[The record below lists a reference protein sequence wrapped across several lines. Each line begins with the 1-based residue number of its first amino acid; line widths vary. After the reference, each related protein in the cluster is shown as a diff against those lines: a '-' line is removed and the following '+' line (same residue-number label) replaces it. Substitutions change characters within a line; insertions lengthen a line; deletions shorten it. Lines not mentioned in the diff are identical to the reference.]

1 LFDQTKFECR
11 RCSRRIPSRTERSGV
26 SVSIK
31 IPSREMRTYLFEVL
45 CLSHVCPA
53 ANVKVSKETSRNKR
67 GTSQTHSNRRRK
79 YIQCPT
85 WRRTLLRSLFELR
98 FQIYSHPFINVN
110 SLSIYAGPQLNS
122 HLVTLA
128 ASLGLSPKLG
138 KDFLTITPL
147 LIFFSSRSHLFM
159 NKIKVVW
166 DSCGEEQIAFQ
177 RTNESSRRLMLRSS
191 TSCSSKQEMGARKI
205 MAFTSSKYGLQ
216 MD

>member
-1 LFDQTKFECR
+1 
-11 RCSRRIPSRTERSGV
+11 
-26 SVSIK
+26 
-31 IPSREMRTYLFEVL
+31 
-45 CLSHVCPA
+45 
-53 ANVKVSKETSRNKR
+53 
-67 GTSQTHSNRRRK
+67 
-79 YIQCPT
+79 
-85 WRRTLLRSLFELR
+85 
-98 FQIYSHPFINVN
+98 
-110 SLSIYAGPQLNS
+110 
-122 HLVTLA
+122 
-128 ASLGLSPKLG
+128 
-138 KDFLTITPL
+138 LTITPL